1 MTPQELPPPA
11 PRADGA
17 DTAKLERTLALA
29 ELDLKRAELDLKVKQ
44 HELER
49 AKVDQAGSW
58 LAQPLTVAILGGVIA
73 SLAHVVNTA
82 WAAHETAQLEARKVR
97 TSLVL
102 EAVKAPDRRT
112 ALSNLLFYIDMGLL
126 EDPGDKLRE
135 QIRLKPET
143 IPLHG
148 TPSATTLE

>member
-1 MTPQELPPPA
+1 MENDLEPA
-11 PRADGA
+11 KAADNA
-17 DTAKLERTLALA
+17 VPVEQQLAQA
-29 ELDLKRAELDLKVKQ
+29 ELELKRAELDLKFQQ
-44 HELER
+44 HALER
-49 AKVDQAGSW
+49 EKVNQAGGW
-58 LAQPLTVAILGGVIA
+58 LAQPLTVAILGGVLA

-82 WAAHETAQLEARKVR
+82 WSSHESAQLEARKVR

-102 EAVKAPDRRT
+102 EAVKAPNRQV

-126 EDPGDKLRE
+126 EDPGDKLRD

-148 TPSATTLE
+148 TVTPTAGD